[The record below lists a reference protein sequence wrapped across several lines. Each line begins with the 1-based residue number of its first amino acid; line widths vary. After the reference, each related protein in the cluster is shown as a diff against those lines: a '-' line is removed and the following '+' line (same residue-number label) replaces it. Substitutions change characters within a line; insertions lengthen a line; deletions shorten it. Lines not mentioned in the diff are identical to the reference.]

1 VALRVCGQSMEPS
14 LYEGDLIVVNTQ
26 QTEPK
31 DGRVFVVLY
40 EGVVSVKRLV
50 RDAGAWWLE
59 SDNADKRAFP
69 RKACTDETT
78 VPVGEVVYKQ
88 SERI

>member
-1 VALRVCGQSMEPS
+1 
-14 LYEGDLIVVNTQ
+14 
-26 QTEPK
+26 
-31 DGRVFVVLY
+31 
-40 EGVVSVKRLV
+40 V